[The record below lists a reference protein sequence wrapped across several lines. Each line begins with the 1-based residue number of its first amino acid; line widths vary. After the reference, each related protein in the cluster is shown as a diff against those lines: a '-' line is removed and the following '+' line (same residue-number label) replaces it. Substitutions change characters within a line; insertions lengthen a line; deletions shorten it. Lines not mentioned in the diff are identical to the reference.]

1 MFLKSL
7 LTTGLLTT
15 AAATVGSLATG
26 DAPNSR
32 WYRRLRKPAYQP
44 PSSVFPVVWTA
55 LYADIALT
63 SAAAMSDRSPTKK
76 TDAAPT
82 APQESSGYLPAL
94 VVNLILNAGWSVVF
108 FRMRNL
114 QLAVVVAVALAASSA
129 DLARRAGQVKPTL
142 GWVLSPYAAWCTFA
156 AVLSNRI
163 RALNR

>member
-15 AAATVGSLATG
+15 AAATAGSLATG
-26 DAPNSR
+26 NAPNSR

-44 PSSVFPVVWTA
+44 PSSVFPVVWTT

-63 SAAAMSDRSPTKK
+63 SAAVISDRALTKK
-76 TDAAPT
+76 TDAATP
-82 APQESSGYLPAL
+82 APQASRSYVLAL
-94 VVNLILNAGWSVVF
+94 IVNLILNAGWSVVF

-114 QLAVVVAVALAASSA
+114 PLSVVVAVALAASSV
-129 DLARRAGQVKPTL
+129 DLARRAVQVKPAL
-142 GWVLSPYAAWCTFA
+142 GWALSPYAAWCTFA